1 MQYLVVAENTQYYH
15 WQLSLL
21 IESFKKH
28 NLQNDLCIF
37 LVDSNEKTNE
47 RFSKNLIEH
56 QNKKIFE
63 NIGKTRGFDK
73 LNKLYGML
81 WAIESNKIKQ
91 PFALIPADVILEKP
105 INLDLHE
112 YPEIYFNPDKDFN
125 FNYVKNSVPNL
136 LEILNREN
144 KKIENYWI
152 SIGPVIV
159 FNNMPIDFFR
169 MFVVKAEILALKQL
183 IYNQKIFEKTD
194 RIALSI
200 NIFDFMNK
208 GAIKEDYNLT
218 KSMLE
223 YNETSFIHYEHGM
236 PPVFNKSMFR
246 YDPPDYASFGDPY
259 EAILENPATPSA
271 YLMSE
276 LVKNI
281 IEKK

>member
-56 QNKKIFE
+56 QNKNIFE

-125 FNYVKNSVPNL
+125 FNYVENSVPNL

-144 KKIENYWI
+144 KKIKDYWI
-152 SIGPVIV
+152 SIGPVIL

-183 IYNQKIFEKTD
+183 IYNQKIFDKTD
-194 RIALSI
+194 RLALSI

>member
-1 MQYLVVAENTQYYH
+1 MPLTGGIISDPGYNNTP
-15 WQLSLL
+15 L
-21 IESFKKH
+21 K
-28 NLQNDLCIF
+28 
-37 LVDSNEKTNE
+37 
-47 RFSKNLIEH
+47 
-56 QNKKIFE
+56 
-63 NIGKTRGFDK
+63 
-73 LNKLYGML
+73 
-81 WAIESNKIKQ
+81 
-91 PFALIPADVILEKP
+91 
-105 INLDLHE
+105 
-112 YPEIYFNPDKDFN
+112 IYFNPDKDFN
-125 FNYVKNSVPNL
+125 FNYVENSVPNL

-144 KKIENYWI
+144 KKIKDYWI
-152 SIGPVIV
+152 SIGPVIL

-183 IYNQKIFEKTD
+183 IYNQKIFDKTD
-194 RIALSI
+194 RLALSI

>member
-56 QNKKIFE
+56 QNKNIFE

-144 KKIENYWI
+144 KKIEDYWI

-183 IYNQKIFEKTD
+183 IYNQKIFDKTD
-194 RIALSI
+194 RLALSI

>member
-56 QNKKIFE
+56 QNKNIFE

-144 KKIENYWI
+144 KKIKDYWI

-183 IYNQKIFEKTD
+183 IYNQKIFDKTD
-194 RIALSI
+194 RLALSI

-246 YDPPDYASFGDPY
+246 YDPPNYASFGDPY

>member
-21 IESFKKH
+21 IESFKNH

-37 LVDSNEKTNE
+37 LVDSDEKTNE
-47 RFSKNLIEH
+47 KFSKNLIEH
-56 QNKKIFE
+56 ENKNMFE
-63 NIGKTRGFDK
+63 NIGKIRGFDK
-73 LNKLYGML
+73 LNKLYGIL
-81 WAIESNKIKQ
+81 YAIESNKIKQ
-91 PFALIPADVILEKP
+91 PFTFISADTILEKP
-105 INLDLHE
+105 IQLELHE

-125 FNYVKNSVPNL
+125 FNYVKNSIPNFF
-136 LEILNREN
+136 EILNREN
-144 KKIENYWI
+144 KKIEDYWA
-152 SIGPVIV
+152 SIGHVIV
-159 FNNMPIDFFR
+159 FNNMPMDFFR
-169 MFVVKAEILALKQL
+169 MFIVKAEILALKQL
-183 IYNQKIFEKTD
+183 IYNQKIWDKTD
-194 RIALSI
+194 RLALSI
-200 NIFDFMNK
+200 NVFDFMNK
-208 GAIKEDYNLT
+208 GVIKEDYNLA

-246 YDPPDYASFGDPY
+246 YDPPDYISFGDPY
-259 EAILENPATPSA
+259 EAILENPSTPSA